1 MRTPCSRRSF
11 IKKAIIAGPVV
22 SGVGTF
28 AGPSEGAAQEPE
40 DTLKP
45 DAASQQ
51 PEADAKRR
59 GASAQQREATQQA
72 SGIGALDHVA
82 IPIQRVEKMVEFYRA
97 LGFTVSEVGQG
108 ISVHFGDQ
116 KINFH
121 VPARWQNERFTLRA
135 AEAIP
140 PCGDFCWVWEGT
152 QEALRTVL
160 QAADAEIEA
169 EGERRG
175 GRDGGSA
182 IGQSVYV
189 RDPDGNLL
197 EFISYP

>member
-1 MRTPCSRRSF
+1 MREPCSRRAF

-22 SGVGTF
+22 SGASTF
-28 AGPSEGAAQEPE
+28 AVPSEG
-40 DTLKP
+40 
-45 DAASQQ
+45 
-51 PEADAKRR
+51 
-59 GASAQQREATQQA
+59 SAQLPHQSWAAPLQA

-82 IPIQRVEKMVEFYRA
+82 IPIQKVEQMVEFYRA

-121 VPARWQNERFTLRA
+121 VPSRWQNERFTLRA
-135 AEAIP
+135 PQAIP

-152 QEALRTVL
+152 EGALRTVL
-160 QAADAEIEA
+160 RAVDAEIVA
-169 EGERRG
+169 EGERSG

-182 IGQSVYV
+182 VGQSIYI

-197 EFISYP
+197 EFITYP

>member
-1 MRTPCSRRSF
+1 M
-11 IKKAIIAGPVV
+11 
-22 SGVGTF
+22 GTF

-51 PEADAKRR
+51 PEA
-59 GASAQQREATQQA
+59 TQQA

-82 IPIQRVEKMVEFYRA
+82 IPIQRVEQMVEFYRA
-97 LGFTVSEVGQG
+97 LGFRVSEVGQG
-108 ISVHFGDQ
+108 ISVHFGHQ

-121 VPARWQNERFTLRA
+121 VPARWQNENFTLRA

-152 QEALRTVL
+152 SEALRSVL
-160 QAADAEIEA
+160 QAAEAEIVA

-182 IGQSVYV
+182 IGESVYV

-197 EFISYP
+197 EFISYA

>member
-1 MRTPCSRRSF
+1 MRSSCSRRDF

-22 SGVGTF
+22 SGASTF
-28 AGPSEGAAQEPE
+28 ASPSDGVAQP
-40 DTLKP
+40 
-45 DAASQQ
+45 AHAV
-51 PEADAKRR
+51 
-59 GASAQQREATQQA
+59 TQQA
-72 SGIGALDHVA
+72 ARIGALDHVA
-82 IPIQRVEKMVEFYRA
+82 IPIQRVEQMVEFYRA
-97 LGFTVSEVGQG
+97 LGFRVSEVGQG
-108 ISVHFGDQ
+108 ISVHFGHQ

-121 VPARWQNERFTLRA
+121 VPARWQNENFTLRA

-152 QEALRTVL
+152 SEALRSVL
-160 QAADAEIEA
+160 QAAEAEIVA

-182 IGQSVYV
+182 IGESVYV

-197 EFISYP
+197 EFISYA